1 MIKYVNI
8 WLMNLNLDERKFN
21 DFEEK
26 LDFLKVI

>member
-8 WLMNLNLDERKFN
+8 WLMNLNLDEREFN

>member
-8 WLMNLNLDERKFN
+8 LFMNLNLDERKFN

>member
-8 WLMNLNLDERKFN
+8 LLMNLNLDERKFN

-26 LDFLKVI
+26 LVFLKVI